1 MLTRDEL
8 LHIAKLAKLRIPE
21 AKMEKFTND
30 MNQILD
36 FFQDLQEVDTKN
48 VPETSQTTG
57 LENVSRPDII
67 ELSQIEEDLVECT
80 PHTVEADMVKIPKI
94 M

>member
-1 MLTRDEL
+1 MLTKDEL

-21 AKMEKFTND
+21 AKIPKFIQD

-36 FFQDLQEVDTKN
+36 FFQDLQEVDTDG

-57 LENVSRPDII
+57 LQNMSRPDIVEASHI
-67 ELSQIEEDLVECT
+67 EKQLVECT
-80 PHTVEADMVKIPKI
+80 PHTVEQNAVKIPKI

>member
-21 AKMEKFTND
+21 EKIDKFASD

-36 FFQDLQEVDTKN
+36 FFKDLQEVDTDN
-48 VPETSQTTG
+48 VPETSQVTG
-57 LENVSRPDII
+57 LENVARPDVI
-67 ELSQIEEDLVECT
+67 ELSKIEKELVECT
-80 PHTVEADMVKIPKI
+80 PHTVEQNMVKIPKI

>member
-21 AKMEKFTND
+21 DKIDKFTAD
-30 MNQILD
+30 LGQILD
-36 FFQDLQEVDTKN
+36 FFKDLQEVDTDN

-57 LENVSRPDII
+57 LENVARADVI
-67 ELSQIEEDLVECT
+67 EISGIEEGLVNCT
-80 PHTVEADMVKIPKI
+80 PHTVENNAVKIPKI

>member
-21 AKMEKFTND
+21 EKVDKFTSD
-30 MNQILD
+30 LSQILD
-36 FFQDLQEVDTKN
+36 FFADLEEVDTEG

-57 LENVSRPDII
+57 LENVSRPD
-67 ELSQIEEDLVECT
+67 LVEPSHIEKELVHCT
-80 PHTVEADMVKIPKI
+80 PHTVENSSVKIPKI